1 MLGPGICGYSSASMC
16 SQKPEA
22 AWPIVWRKPEQGLPS
37 APRGASKSHRVV
49 KIRLETQGS
58 TTIGHSGPHECEVP
72 GSNISPCLHLLTL
85 FPSNSSRG
93 AHRSFHDPAQGRKLS
108 SLFRFLSSRGAQRPS
123 SLFQLKPT
131 SWRRVAASSS
141 SHQGNLLAIQALQP
155 PNSDATSCRRTSK
168 SNWAAK
174 PNRTTK
180 EGHTTS
186 KIPSSLA
193 LCEGGRIF
201 SPSPPLTF
209 PAWLLCLVL
218 SILVRLS
225 PHRSTNWNYG
235 FDQLVSQRNWHH
247 LLDEKLGFG
256 GTWLSCRD
264 VCSWLHE
271 GLLGEV
277 ACRVPSCTLRGG
289 CWRHLPI
296 RNRDYRLPADWIR
309 RCSGLSE
316 NKGNGDSCQKPLKAA
331 HDDWCA
337 GQSSWHSERGP

>member
-1 MLGPGICGYSSASMC
+1 MQENKELVVDFRRRRHSLPIPVNIQVRDIESVTSYKYLYVHLNNKLDWTDHARADYIKLPFILLLWLSAKAVAFS
-16 SQKPEA
+16 
-22 AWPIVWRKPEQGLPS
+22 LP
-37 APRGASKSHRVV
+37 
-49 KIRLETQGS
+49 
-58 TTIGHSGPHECEVP
+58 
-72 GSNISPCLHLLTL
+72 LL
-85 FPSNSSRG
+85 
-93 AHRSFHDPAQGRKLS
+93 
-108 SLFRFLSSRGAQRPS
+108 
-123 SLFQLKPT
+123 
-131 SWRRVAASSS
+131 
-141 SHQGNLLAIQALQP
+141 
-155 PNSDATSCRRTSK
+155 
-168 SNWAAK
+168 
-174 PNRTTK
+174 
-180 EGHTTS
+180 
-186 KIPSSLA
+186 
-193 LCEGGRIF
+193 
-201 SPSPPLTF
+201 PLTF

-271 GLLGEV
+271 GLMGDV

-316 NKGNGDSCQKPLKAA
+316 NKGNSDSCQKPLKAA

-337 GQSSWHSERGP
+337 GQSCGRCWHSERGS